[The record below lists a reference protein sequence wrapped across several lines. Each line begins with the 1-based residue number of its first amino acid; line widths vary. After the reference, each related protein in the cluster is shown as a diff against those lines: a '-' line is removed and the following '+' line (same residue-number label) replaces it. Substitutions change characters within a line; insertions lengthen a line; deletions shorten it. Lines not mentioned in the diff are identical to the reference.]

1 MFEKINAKFS
11 YTLPTIARA
20 RYVTFLIV
28 LGNKVIVKNATFLE
42 NHAEVQL
49 RCLDTIG
56 QMFYYSDLQVRESS
70 LFISY
75 TAQRFC
81 QLLEIVFINW
91 NSACKIWL
99 LHERLKLKL
108 SAINVSDIYKKNEIT
123 KIHEMIKTKIKY
135 FKITYFYKYY
145 NGA

>member
-70 LFISY
+70 LFIRY
-75 TAQRFC
+75 TVQRFC
-81 QLLEIVFINW
+81 QLLEIVFIN
-91 NSACKIWL
+91 
-99 LHERLKLKL
+99 
-108 SAINVSDIYKKNEIT
+108 
-123 KIHEMIKTKIKY
+123 
-135 FKITYFYKYY
+135 
-145 NGA
+145 